1 MAGLGSRE
9 KRGAGASAAR
19 GGEETRLGLR
29 VRSARE
35 RAGVTLREVARRTG
49 LSPSFLSQ
57 LERDQVSPSIASLK
71 QVATALGIRVAD
83 VLAEASSGEGVVVRR
98 AERPVW
104 KLARARYEQLSP
116 SVPVEP
122 MGRAAG
128 DGAAPAERRM
138 QPQLITFEPGGSL
151 GDHPVSHEG
160 EEFGLVLS
168 GRVECA
174 IGEEVYL
181 LEAGDSVCF
190 DARRPHHTRNAA
202 EGESAYLLVVTPPTF

>member
-1 MAGLGSRE
+1 MGSTE
-9 KRGAGASAAR
+9 KRGAGVSAAR
-19 GGEETRLGLR
+19 SAEETRLGLR

-104 KLARARYEQLSP
+104 TLARARYEQLAP
-116 SVPVEP
+116 LVPEEPDEP